1 MPDGEAPK
9 PTVGVHGGPDH
20 LVLYPTWTGL
30 LAASLVPP
38 GLLLLGWLAIEAS
51 GTGLLASVLL
61 VGGTVSGVLAGRDFP
76 RHVLFGPEGIERRCL
91 LRRHRLPYT
100 EVAAIRRAP
109 APRFARARA
118 ARSADPAERARVRSG
133 LVAAGPGR
141 RRWMLTD
148 QPESREEYDHLAALL
163 IVHGPTSLEAGRP
176 PAGTPPTSLYRRRP
190 PPLPS

>member
-1 MPDGEAPK
+1 MPDHEGPPAG
-9 PTVGVHGGPDH
+9 VGVHGGPDH

-38 GLLLLGWLAIEAS
+38 GLLLLGWLAIEAGS
-51 GTGLLASVLL
+51 TGAIASVLL
-61 VGGTVSGVLAGRDFP
+61 VGGTVSAVLAGRDFP

-91 LRRHRLPYT
+91 LRRHLLPYT
-100 EVAAIRRAP
+100 EVTAIRRAP
-109 APRFARARA
+109 ASRFARARA
-118 ARSADPAERARVRSG
+118 ARSGDPAERARVRSG
-133 LVAAGPGR
+133 LFAAGPGR

-148 QPESREEYDHLAALL
+148 QPESREEYDRLATLL

-190 PPLPS
+190 PPLAS